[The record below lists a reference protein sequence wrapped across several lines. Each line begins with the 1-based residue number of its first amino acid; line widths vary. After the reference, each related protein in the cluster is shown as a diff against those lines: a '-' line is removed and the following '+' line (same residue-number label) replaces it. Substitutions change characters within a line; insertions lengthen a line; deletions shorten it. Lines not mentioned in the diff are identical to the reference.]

1 MVVVPLAKSANDPT
15 AIAPVQDAQNANW
28 IRYAAAGT
36 LAVSGALLITGRR
49 RAGLIAAASGVAL
62 AILDQREVVAA
73 WWDALPSFLEELHGT
88 LGRAE
93 TTVEELSAQGQRL
106 REILQK

>member
-1 MVVVPLAKSANDPT
+1 MVVVPLAKSANDST
-15 AIAPVQDAQNANW
+15 AAPQMQGAQNVNW

-49 RAGLIAAASGVAL
+49 RAGLIAAASGAAL
-62 AILDQREVVAA
+62 ALLDQRAVVTA
-73 WWDALPSFLEELHGT
+73 WWNALPSFLEELHGT

>member
-1 MVVVPLAKSANDPT
+1 MVVVPLAKSAKDPT
-15 AIAPVQDAQNANW
+15 AALQAQSAEDVHW

-36 LAVSGALLITGRR
+36 LAISGALLITGRR
-49 RAGLIAAASGVAL
+49 RAGLIAAASGAAL
-62 AILDQREVVAA
+62 AMLDQRAVVTA
-73 WWDALPSFLEELHGT
+73 WWNALPSFLEELHGT

-106 REILQK
+106 RDIMQK